1 MPYNP
6 IIKYT
11 AHNKTHKYPYPRNTI
26 RWVHDEMITSPTA
39 APAQKS
45 WQAVHCIF
53 HHETVGCCFFLI
65 FHSVAKQQVFN
76 FHLVRRA
83 PYSFI
88 INTTTLQIKS
98 MHISFVFP
106 RWEEKKKRRTR
117 SFNSSGSFGTNVLIE
132 FRFASCLL
140 LGNIICWF
148 QVRCIR
154 VIGYAVWNSYE
165 CSQQHYS
172 KGNLYVEVGR

>member
-6 IIKYT
+6 IINYI
-11 AHNKTHKYPYPRNTI
+11 AYNKTHKYPSYPRNTI
-26 RWVHDEMITSPTA
+26 RRFHDEMIASPPTA
-39 APAQKS
+39 AATQKS

-88 INTTTLQIKS
+88 INTTTLRIKS
-98 MHISFVFP
+98 MHISFVFA
-106 RWEEKKKRRTR
+106 RWERRKKEEKKREENAR

-148 QVRCIR
+148 QVRYIYNTR
-154 VIGYAVWNSYE
+154 
-165 CSQQHYS
+165 YS
-172 KGNLYVEVGR
+172 ICGLEFL